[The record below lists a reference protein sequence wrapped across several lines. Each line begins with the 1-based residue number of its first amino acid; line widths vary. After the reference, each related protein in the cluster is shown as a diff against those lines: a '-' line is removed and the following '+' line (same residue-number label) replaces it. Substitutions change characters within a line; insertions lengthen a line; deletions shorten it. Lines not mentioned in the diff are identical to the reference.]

1 MSIESAADEV
11 IAKYRREAEA
21 YRSGH
26 SASLHVLIGQ
36 VRRRVHG
43 KGDVATIAAAL
54 NERLGVT
61 SGDAV
66 EAEAD

>member
-1 MSIESAADEV
+1 MSIDSAADEV

-26 SASLHVLIGQ
+26 TASLHVLIGQ

-43 KGDVATIAAAL
+43 KADVASIAAVL
-54 NERLGVT
+54 NERLGMS

-66 EAEAD
+66 EADAD